1 MRRRTPGS
9 PFVSAATGPLRWHT
23 DGVFAL
29 VVRFDLHDTA
39 AAVAFDALVAEVLP
53 QITALEP
60 GTLVYATHTVED
72 EPLARVFYEVY
83 TDRDAHRA
91 HEAAPHTARFLA
103 AKDRYVASAR
113 VDFLTSPIGKG
124 GALSG

>member
-1 MRRRTPGS
+1 M
-9 PFVSAATGPLRWHT
+9 
-23 DGVFAL
+23 FAL
-29 VVRFDLHDTA
+29 VVRFDLHDQDA
-39 AAVAFDALVAEVLP
+39 AAAFDALVADVLP

-83 TDRDAHRA
+83 TDRDGHRA

-103 AKDRYVASAR
+103 AKDRYVREVR
-113 VDFLTSPIGKG
+113 VDFLTSPVGKG
-124 GALSG
+124 AALSG